1 MQVRYTTP
9 RSGFEARFE
18 SFRIT
23 ANRHSILTR
32 ICVQRCKVSELVLN
46 VIEFVV
52 TTRSFV
58 KNIRIRKV
66 GGGGDNFCGRE
77 IK

>member
-1 MQVRYTTP
+1 MQVRYITP
-9 RSGFEARFE
+9 SSSSDFEARFE

-23 ANRHSILTR
+23 AHRHSILTR

-52 TTRSFV
+52 TNDSIV
-58 KNIRIRKV
+58 RKV
-66 GGGGDNFCGRE
+66 GGGGLE
-77 IK
+77 IIFAVEK